1 MTLSSLR
8 LAPALSLLALL
19 PAAADAQSAGRV
31 LPGPL
36 PDGMHVRDL
45 QPARMIHATYDVESG
60 RVTEVTDL
68 VPGVEPLAGGTPCF
82 DNSDLFCDM
91 GPFEPYSIGNAPGEE
106 LLDWGVKDCNGTGM
120 VQCLTIAYRTTAVD
134 TSFGG
139 PGAALSFGL
148 YRNTRGFNRNGVQI
162 FRQTFVGLPG
172 VPPGTGT
179 HDAAFV
185 FLTIDFGTTPI
196 SLPDGPIGWG
206 YLLLDNAD
214 PATATG
220 ALLVTAPNTATGVI
234 DALDVFSPGPAST
247 GTYTGTYNFSSV
259 CNHPPCCPH
268 ASTYLQIT
276 EVPPGGLQYNGS
288 GTNPMVLSEVLPP
301 RLGQAWVSNI
311 DLTGQPTGTDSLLWV
326 SVASLATPIASP
338 YGEILI
344 DPAQRITPVFVS
356 GSLHVIP
363 VPNDPA
369 LNGLVLH
376 TQGAMR
382 SGGAFVL
389 TNAVVTAVTY

>member
-1 MTLSSLR
+1 MSSLR
-8 LAPALSLLALL
+8 ARSLPFALPFLALL
-19 PAAADAQSAGRV
+19 SASADAQSAGRV

-36 PDGMHVRDL
+36 PDHVQPRDL
-45 QPARMIHATYDVESG
+45 RVRMIHATYDVESG
-60 RVTEVTDL
+60 LVTDVAEL
-68 VPGVEPLAGGTPCF
+68 PADTESLTGSAPCF

-162 FRQTFVGLPG
+162 FRQTFTGLPG

-179 HDAAFV
+179 HEAAFV
-185 FLTIDFGTTPI
+185 FLTIDFGATPL

-234 DALDVFSPGPAST
+234 DALDVFSPGPATT
-247 GTYTGTYNFSSV
+247 GVYTGTFNFAST

-268 ASTYLQIT
+268 ASTFLQIVET
-276 EVPPGGLQYNGS
+276 QPGATQFNGS
-288 GTNPMVLSEVLPP
+288 DVNPVLLSEVLPP
-301 RLGQAWVSNI
+301 RIGQAWVTNF
-311 DLTGQPTGTDSLLWV
+311 DLTGQPAGTPTLLWV
-326 SVASLATPIASP
+326 SLGSLAAPIATP
-338 YGEILI
+338 RGEILI
-344 DPAQRITPVFVS
+344 DPLQRIGPAFVG
-356 GSLHVIP
+356 GSLHVIA
-363 VPNDPA
+363 VPNEPV

-376 TQGAMR
+376 AQGAIR
-382 SGGAFVL
+382 SGGIVL
-389 TNAVVTAVTY
+389 TNGLMTTVSY